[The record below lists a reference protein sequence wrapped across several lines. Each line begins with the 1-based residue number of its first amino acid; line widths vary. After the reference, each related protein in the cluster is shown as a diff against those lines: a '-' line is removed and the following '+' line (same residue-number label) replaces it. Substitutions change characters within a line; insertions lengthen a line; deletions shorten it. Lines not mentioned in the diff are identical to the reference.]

1 MRRPV
6 SQPVLSVAG
15 AEDPALPVDAVARS
29 RAHVVGE
36 LTEQVL
42 PGVGHFPH
50 EEAPEAFTAALTGWL
65 GRL

>member
-1 MRRPV
+1 MRQPV
-6 SQPVLSVAG
+6 SQPVLSLSG
-15 AEDPALPVDAVARS
+15 AQDPALPRDAVARS

-36 LTEQVL
+36 LTERAL

-50 EEAPEAFTAALTGWL
+50 EEDPGAFTAALTGWL